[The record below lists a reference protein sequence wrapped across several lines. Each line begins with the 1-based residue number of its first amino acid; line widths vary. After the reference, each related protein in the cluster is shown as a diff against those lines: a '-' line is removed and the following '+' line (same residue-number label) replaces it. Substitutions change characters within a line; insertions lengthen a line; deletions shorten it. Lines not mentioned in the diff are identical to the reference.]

1 MTKNVLERANEI
13 VQERGK
19 SYGHP
24 YNGFNRVAKLWSA
37 LLGVEITADQVVKCM
52 LCVKLA
58 RLSETPSHQDS
69 IDDLA
74 GYTWVLDEVIKVMRG
89 VDVEA

>member
-1 MTKNVLERANEI
+1 MRNVLERANDI

-24 YNGFNRVAKLWSA
+24 YEDFCKTAKMWSA
-37 LLGVEITADQVVKCM
+37 LLGIEVTPDQVAKCM
-52 LCVKLA
+52 ICVKLS
-58 RLSETPSHQDS
+58 RLTATPQHQDS
-69 IDDLA
+69 VDDVA
-74 GYTWVLDEVIKVMRG
+74 GYTWCLDEVLKVMRG